1 MSEFREKETWGYYP
15 ACLKIEEGVMR
26 KVMQV
31 GSDTGKGKETDC
43 PPELQNEG
51 VPAYDLDFRH
61 LPYITVKYK
70 FTFC

>member
-1 MSEFREKETWGYYP
+1 
-15 ACLKIEEGVMR
+15 MR

-31 GSDTGKGKETDC
+31 GSDTGKGKATDC